1 MVPPVPPIGS
11 GGWQRFLA
19 QRSAMTAT
27 APLCR
32 TQLRCLSAVSSRR
45 RNFLGAAL
53 IAAGAPLDGVFIV
66 LSKYLE
72 LYEKAEEYKNFSSL
86 HCDHLTVVNRLRE
99 LCNKSQNFQPHLEIV
114 NNGLRATWLKMASKL
129 LSGCTSRIPSDHNA
143 SNTSPNITLTFFT
156 IECLRDIV
164 MNLLLNKTEE

>member
-11 GGWQRFLA
+11 GGGQRFLA

-32 TQLRCLSAVSSRR
+32 TQLRCLSAVSSKR

-53 IAAGAPLDGVFIV
+53 IAAVAPLDGVFIV
-66 LSKYLE
+66 L
-72 LYEKAEEYKNFSSL
+72 N
-86 HCDHLTVVNRLRE
+86 CNHLTVVNRLRE

-114 NNGLRATWLKMASKL
+114 NNGFRATWLKMASKL

-156 IECLRDIV
+156 IECLCDIV
-164 MNLLLNKTEE
+164 INLLLNKTEE